1 MIMAGL
7 AVWRVVLVLMNRGY
21 RELVMMLVTRPG
33 GRWSWQAWLQ
43 GVCYDVDEQGLQGVS
58 QDDGDFGKEE
68 MIMGG
73 LAVKRVGLV
82 LMNRGYRGWVMLL
95 VTRPGRRCS
104 CWVSWGLFWGN
115 FVMYWVV

>member
-1 MIMAGL
+1 
-7 AVWRVVLVLMNRGY
+7 
-21 RELVMMLVTRPG
+21 MLN
-33 GRWSWQAWLQ
+33 
-43 GVCYDVDEQGLQGVS
+43 EQGLQGVS